1 MEALFDKTIVVVAD
15 EDVRTER
22 AGARGHELVEA
33 RVARQ
38 LTQDEKAQRAD
49 FVIRNDGS
57 FDDLE
62 AKLSVVLEKLGDR

>member
-15 EDVRTER
+15 EDVRAER

-33 RVARQ
+33 RTARQ

-49 FVIRNDGS
+49 FVVRNDGT
-57 FDDLE
+57 FEDLE
-62 AKLSVVLEKLGDR
+62 AKLSDVLEKLGDR